1 MSITLFL
8 TRASETLAI
17 PIQAGRNHRAAQD
30 NARMHPRWNPSVTVA
45 AIIERDGKFL
55 LVEEHTPEGL
65 RLNNPAGHL
74 DPGESPLQACAR
86 ETLEETA
93 FHFSPVALVGIYL
106 SRFERAVP
114 GQDELSDITY
124 LRFAF
129 RGELG
134 QRVAGQALDVGI
146 VRTLWLTP
154 DEIRACAHL
163 HRSPLLIKCMEDHL
177 AGKAWPLDLITTDSS
192 VYGTR
197 P

>member
-1 MSITLFL
+1 M
-8 TRASETLAI
+8 RA
-17 PIQAGRNHRAAQD
+17 RNA
-30 NARMHPRWNPSVTVA
+30 
-45 AIIERDGKFL
+45 
-55 LVEEHTPEGL
+55 
-65 RLNNPAGHL
+65 
-74 DPGESPLQACAR
+74 
-86 ETLEETA
+86 EETA

-114 GQDELSDITY
+114 GQDKLSDITY

-134 QRVAGQALDVGI
+134 QHVAGQALDDGI